1 MAVTNE
7 VQLQNVLQ
15 RIGADLQDVQ
25 NYLGDTCRKDT
36 KFRFPRGFIRRAA
49 DLRKRF
55 GFLKNDTLKR
65 NLSYQLILS
74 DVFRWLLNRTEIT
87 GTAQEML
94 IKEGICLF
102 GSQCETILR
111 VYCGNRTSK
120 KKGVPGRIQFLT
132 AASVLDSKTADELN
146 WLWKT
151 RSALHLYLVDQREH
165 QIYKISDYNRARN
178 AYRSLGRSI
187 SEYELRPRKQ
197 APNRAMQRTADR
209 PYA

>member
-1 MAVTNE
+1 MPITNE
-7 VQLQNVLQ
+7 VQLQNVLR

-25 NYLGDTCRKDT
+25 NHLGDTCRRDA

-55 GFLKNDTLKR
+55 GFLRNDTLKR

-74 DVFRWLLNRTEIT
+74 DVFRWILNRSDIT

-111 VYCGNRTSK
+111 AYCGNRTSK
-120 KKGVPGRIQFLT
+120 KKGVPGRIQYLVST
-132 AASVLDSKTADELN
+132 SVLDSNAADERN

-151 RSALHLYLVDQREH
+151 RSALHVYLVEQREH

-187 SEYELRPRKQ
+187 SEYEVRRLK
-197 APNRAMQRTADR
+197 PNA
-209 PYA
+209 

>member
-1 MAVTNE
+1 MAITSE
-7 VQLQNVLQ
+7 AQLQNVLQ
-15 RIGADLQDVQ
+15 RIGIDLQDVQ
-25 NYLGDTCRKDT
+25 NYLGDTCRKDA

-55 GFLKNDTLKR
+55 GFFSDDTLKS

-74 DVFRWLLNRTEIT
+74 DVFRWLLNRTDIT

-120 KKGVPGRIQFLT
+120 KKGVPGRIEFLVS
-132 AASVLDSKTADELN
+132 ASVLDSKAAEELH
-146 WLWKT
+146 WLWET
-151 RSALHLYLVDQREH
+151 RSALHVYLVEQREH

-178 AYRSLGRSI
+178 AYRTLGRSI
-187 SEYELRPRKQ
+187 CEYELKRRKSN
-197 APNRAMQRTADR
+197 A
-209 PYA
+209 

>member
-1 MAVTNE
+1 MPITNE

-15 RIGADLQDVQ
+15 RIGTDLQDVQ
-25 NYLGDTCRKDT
+25 NYLGDTCRRDA

-55 GFLKNDTLKR
+55 GFLRNDTLKR
-65 NLSYQLILS
+65 NLSYQLILF
-74 DVFRWLLNRTEIT
+74 DVFRWILNRSDIT

-111 VYCGNRTSK
+111 AYCGNRTSK
-120 KKGVPGRIQFLT
+120 KKGVSGRIQFLVST
-132 AASVLDSKTADELN
+132 SVLDSNAADELN

-151 RSALHLYLVDQREH
+151 RSALHVYLVEQREH

-187 SEYELRPRKQ
+187 SEFELKRRKSD
-197 APNRAMQRTADR
+197 A
-209 PYA
+209 

>member
-1 MAVTNE
+1 MPITND

-15 RIGADLQDVQ
+15 RIGTDLQDVQ
-25 NYLGDTCRKDT
+25 NYLGNTRRTDA

-55 GFLKNDTLKR
+55 GFLRDDTLKR

-74 DVFRWLLNRTEIT
+74 DVFRWLLNRSDIT

-102 GSQCETILR
+102 ASQSETILR

-120 KKGVPGRIQFLT
+120 KKGVPGRIQFLVST
-132 AASVLDSKTADELN
+132 SVLDSNAADELN

-151 RSALHLYLVDQREH
+151 RCALHLYLVEQREH
-165 QIYKISDYNRARN
+165 QIYKISDYNRGRN

-187 SEYELRPRKQ
+187 SEYELRRRK
-197 APNRAMQRTADR
+197 ANA
-209 PYA
+209 